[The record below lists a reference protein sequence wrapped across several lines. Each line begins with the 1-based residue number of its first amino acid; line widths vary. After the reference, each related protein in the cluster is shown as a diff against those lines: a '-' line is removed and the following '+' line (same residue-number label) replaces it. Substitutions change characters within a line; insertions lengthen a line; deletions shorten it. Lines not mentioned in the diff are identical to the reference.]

1 MAEIGR
7 HRNQARCRLGICPE
21 HSQKSSYD
29 PELVTSKGGELV
41 KSKLVKSE
49 IGKNG
54 LVMSGEKDHPTATPP
69 TRTSIPPSPA
79 PTSEAVNGQFVR
91 NRTRTHSQVVKD
103 RDEDGFELVKSR
115 RAKKETKKVSSLG
128 IRMPDG
134 LKSMEEAP
142 ELEVLEMAVDSG
154 ASESVVSDEM
164 ITSVETVEGDAMR
177 KRVRYEVT
185 DGTLI
190 PHLG

>member
-1 MAEIGR
+1 M
-7 HRNQARCRLGICPE
+7 
-21 HSQKSSYD
+21 
-29 PELVTSKGGELV
+29 
-41 KSKLVKSE
+41 
-49 IGKNG
+49 
-54 LVMSGEKDHPTATPP
+54 
-69 TRTSIPPSPA
+69 
-79 PTSEAVNGQFVR
+79 NGQVVR
-91 NRTRTHSQVVKD
+91 DRTRTYSQVVKD

-142 ELEVLEMAVDSG
+142 EWEVLDMAVDSG

-177 KRVRYEVT
+177 KGVRYEVA

-190 PHLG
+190 PNLGEKQFVAVSDGGVMRQMKAQVCDVNKALLSVHRVVQAGNRVVFSPQGSFVQDEGTGEKMPLEEKGGMYMLKLWAKAGFSGQEHL